1 MVQKLETKNCKSQLV
16 NNFLVETRDHSKQSL
31 VRVSE
36 VLLQVLGH
44 AEALDLLISKDR
56 SHGLVRGEP
65 LLVLGVLEFLLLQ
78 VGPEPLHAL
87 NERYVICGRNT
98 SGQWSYLRS
107 RDLLP
112 LLGPNNLG
120 QLCRD
125 IELHLHN
132 H

>member
-31 VRVSE
+31 VWVGE

-98 SGQWSYLRS
+98 SGQ
-107 RDLLP
+107 
-112 LLGPNNLG
+112 
-120 QLCRD
+120 
-125 IELHLHN
+125 
-132 H
+132 